1 MRGAIVRSPTTSHSS
16 DRFGLRSVPRYHVLP
31 TSSWSPALIPSFV
44 VSDTH
49 SHDETRRDSSV
60 CGSLVH
66 ASGRTGSWFFAT

>member
-49 SHDETRRDSSV
+49 SHDETRRDFSV

-66 ASGRTGSWFFAT
+66 ASGRTGSWVL